1 MSGFQNG
8 RRPMSVGRA
17 LPGMMDIGKNAS
29 SNIKP
34 TSECVDLL
42 VTASNNNGAVKVE
55 VEDEKLV
62 GTKLFAV
69 AGANKSWK
77 EKLDALRRN
86 VDDDI
91 PCWVVIYRSRQKILL
106 VKYIPENAMTKTN
119 KDDCCK
125 LYFKLEK
132 ELNGSRG
139 EGRNRRVQC
148 IHKIRTLFQNAHQ
161 KIAAPL
167 TEAEI
172 ARKEED
178 KAETAGA
185 YSLLARL
192 NGNTKSPVALPGMAA
207 KGGSMPSVLNK
218 DDNKK
223 KHQSLPNY
231 HSKAFT
237 GSRQDDSTDE
247 EEEEEEEDYD
257 TSSGLYPLKALIK
270 MKELREFDDGM
281 DEKHLEM
288 YLVEKQFKKLFKTTK
303 DEFETLPVW
312 KQTLLKK
319 QHGLF

>member
-106 VKYIPENAMTKTN
+106 VKYIPENAMTKTKMIVASSTSSLKKSLTDQGGRVEIEEYN
-119 KDDCCK
+119 VSTKSELC
-125 LYFKLEK
+125 FKEYD
-132 ELNGSRG
+132 
-139 EGRNRRVQC
+139 
-148 IHKIRTLFQNAHQ
+148 AHQ

-312 KQTLLKK
+312 KQTLLK
-319 QHGLF
+319 